1 MEQLKGYGFLLP
13 LLIVKTDWG
22 HRFHLVYSNLSRD
35 LETGAALGAT
45 PNLKYIM

>member
-1 MEQLKGYGFLLP
+1 MLH
-13 LLIVKTDWG
+13 LLIAKTDWG
-22 HRFHLVYSNLSRD
+22 HRLHLAYSKLSRD